1 MKKIKVCI
9 PTAGIGKRL
18 SNFTKVLNKS
28 LVDID
33 LKPAI
38 SHIIDNFPKNTE
50 FVIPL
55 GYKGTLVKNFL
66 HLTYPER
73 KFHFVYVRKFKGN
86 GSGLGL
92 TLLKAKKY
100 LQSPFI
106 FISCDTIF
114 KGKIPSL
121 KNNWIGFSEKRNH
134 NNYRGIRI
142 DKKKYVTHFLNKK
155 FKSDKLNKTYIGMA
169 GIKNYKDFW
178 KNMESDKIK
187 SIKLGEVFGLMKLN
201 DKILAKSFEW
211 NDIGNLKA
219 LNYAKDKINK
229 KSLKHN
235 ILEKSDEKIWFVNNK
250 VIKFFKNGKIAKNR
264 VKRSLSLKNYIPKIL
279 AKKNNLYSYQYCNGE
294 IFSNIDNINI
304 FKNLLDYIWKFH
316 NSKKK
321 NLSKK
326 FQLKC
331 LKFYKHKT
339 EERLKLFYRRFNV
352 IDEESKI
359 NNVKIPKLKLILDMI
374 DWKHISKGIICNF
387 HGDLHF
393 ENILYSRKSKS
404 FKFLD
409 WRQDFQGEIFY
420 GDAYYDYAKLMHG
433 LLVSHEMVR
442 KNKYKIKWNKYNI
455 FFSIKS
461 KNIYKQYLNYFILW
475 LEQKKIDVRKVNII
489 TGLIYLNI
497 APLHHYPYSLF
508 LYAIGKK
515 MVFENINYESKKI
528 YN

>member
-142 DKKKYVTHFLNKK
+142 DKKKICHT
-155 FKSDKLNKTYIGMA
+155 
-169 GIKNYKDFW
+169 
-178 KNMESDKIK
+178 
-187 SIKLGEVFGLMKLN
+187 
-201 DKILAKSFEW
+201 
-211 NDIGNLKA
+211 
-219 LNYAKDKINK
+219 
-229 KSLKHN
+229 
-235 ILEKSDEKIWFVNNK
+235 
-250 VIKFFKNGKIAKNR
+250 
-264 VKRSLSLKNYIPKIL
+264 
-279 AKKNNLYSYQYCNGE
+279 
-294 IFSNIDNINI
+294 FS
-304 FKNLLDYIWKFH
+304 
-316 NSKKK
+316 
-321 NLSKK
+321 
-326 FQLKC
+326 
-331 LKFYKHKT
+331 
-339 EERLKLFYRRFNV
+339 
-352 IDEESKI
+352 
-359 NNVKIPKLKLILDMI
+359 
-374 DWKHISKGIICNF
+374 
-387 HGDLHF
+387 
-393 ENILYSRKSKS
+393 
-404 FKFLD
+404 
-409 WRQDFQGEIFY
+409 
-420 GDAYYDYAKLMHG
+420 
-433 LLVSHEMVR
+433 
-442 KNKYKIKWNKYNI
+442 
-455 FFSIKS
+455 
-461 KNIYKQYLNYFILW
+461 
-475 LEQKKIDVRKVNII
+475 
-489 TGLIYLNI
+489 
-497 APLHHYPYSLF
+497 
-508 LYAIGKK
+508 
-515 MVFENINYESKKI
+515 
-528 YN
+528 